1 MKVSGILAAGYE
13 RDLSPKVRGV
23 LDAYAAGVNRYAA
36 LHPEKVAK
44 GLLPV
49 TGRDIYGR
57 SEPDGRL
64 HAVNGDCYLMFIDW
78 DAKGRLT
85 SRSIH
90 QFGSATLD
98 TTSPHYAD
106 QAALFAPTRPSL
118 CCSPRLSSRVMWSGP
133 TGPGAAS

>member
-57 SEPDGRL
+57 SDPDGRL
-64 HAVNGDCYLMFIDW
+64 HAVNGDCYLMFID
-78 DAKGRLT
+78 
-85 SRSIH
+85 
-90 QFGSATLD
+90 
-98 TTSPHYAD
+98 
-106 QAALFAPTRPSL
+106 
-118 CCSPRLSSRVMWSGP
+118 
-133 TGPGAAS
+133 